1 MTTNVLLAGLVLAGG
16 TLLAACASTEHAEQT
31 LTLSQV
37 PGPVRATI
45 EREGA
50 GGKLEEIES
59 EVKDGKTVYSADIA
73 VGGQTYDIEIA
84 ADGSIISKELETD

>member
-1 MTTNVLLAGLVLAGG
+1 MTTNVPLAGLVLAGG
-16 TLLAACASTEHAEQT
+16 TLLGACASTEHAEQT

-50 GGKLEEIES
+50 GGKIEANEY
-59 EVKDGKTVYSADIA
+59 EVKDGKSVYITDIA
-73 VGGQTYDIEIA
+73 VGGQTYEIEIA
-84 ADGSIISKELETD
+84 ADGSIVSKELETD